1 MLAVVFMATGIN
13 YSLFKYLKAF
23 PSEKS
28 NLYYMNPFNQ
38 FEKTVKIAKPLRMIG
53 LVFFMFQ
60 MILWLDIIE
69 FEYDRYVFFLVIV
82 PLLSYIF
89 LAINFYNSRQ
99 KSED

>member
-1 MLAVVFMATGIN
+1 
-13 YSLFKYLKAF
+13 
-23 PSEKS
+23 
-28 NLYYMNPFNQ
+28 MNPFNQ

-69 FEYDRYVFFLVIV
+69 FEYDRHVFLLVII

-89 LAINFYNSRQ
+89 LAIQFHNSRQ

>member
-1 MLAVVFMATGIN
+1 
-13 YSLFKYLKAF
+13 
-23 PSEKS
+23 
-28 NLYYMNPFNQ
+28 MNPFNQ

-69 FEYDRYVFFLVIV
+69 FEYERYVFFLAIV
-82 PLLSYIF
+82 PLPCYIF